1 MRNLQLF
8 LHCILVVLVSFDWYR
23 SYALIPSLPFH
34 YPVISELSSREHLS
48 ALLSDTKSAGQ
59 KLSVFEGLIHSNE
72 RLEVLSFDPLVY
84 LVHNVLSAEE
94 CQSYINHVKNL
105 TKTSNA
111 RSLTTSNPPQVTLV
125 KTKLWPLPFLSVL
138 AGVPTLIRQLNDA
151 RDSHSL
157 DWYDIL
163 YSIAPP
169 IVAAFLFSCTMAA
182 IAIQL
187 LQRIVA
193 PASRTSDVIALNQQ
207 EDIPFIRPLVERA
220 CRISNGHPWTCF
232 EAPVVTRYRTGAVF
246 TMHNDASPTL
256 GSEWSEL
263 GGQRVVTTIFYLNS
277 CNAGGATSF
286 DKLGIAV
293 QPRQGS
299 ALVFFPADKR
309 TLEADERTRH
319 ESTPAVEEKWIVQM
333 FGRIGPRVP
342 PPLGI
347 PDKFEELYHLH
358 DTTMNVNPT

>member
-1 MRNLQLF
+1 
-8 LHCILVVLVSFDWYR
+8 
-23 SYALIPSLPFH
+23 
-34 YPVISELSSREHLS
+34 
-48 ALLSDTKSAGQ
+48 
-59 KLSVFEGLIHSNE
+59 
-72 RLEVLSFDPLVY
+72 LEVLSYDPLVY
-84 LVHNVLSAEE
+84 LVHNVLSADE
-94 CQSYINHVKNL
+94 CQSYIQHIKIL
-105 TKTSNA
+105 TEVTNA

-125 KTKLWPLPFLSVL
+125 KSKLWPLPFLSIL
-138 AGVPTLIRQLNDA
+138 AGVPTLIRQWSDA
-151 RDSHSL
+151 DDYRSL
-157 DWYDIL
+157 DWRDMF

-169 IVAAFLFSCTMAA
+169 IVTAFLISCAMAA
-182 IAIQL
+182 LAIQL
-187 LQRIVA
+187 LQWIVA
-193 PASRTSDVIALNQQ
+193 PASRTSDVIALNQE

-277 CNAGGATSF
+277 CNVGGATSF
-286 DKLGIAV
+286 DKLGISV

-299 ALVFFPADKR
+299 ALVFFPADKS

-347 PDKFEELYHLH
+347 PDEFERLYYVN
-358 DTTMNVNPT
+358 DTTMVINPS

>member
-1 MRNLQLF
+1 MRNIQLLKLK
-8 LHCILVVLVSFDWYR
+8 LHCLLFVLVSSNWYG
-23 SYALIPSLPFH
+23 SYAFIPRLPFH
-34 YPVISELSSREHLS
+34 YPAISESPSLEHLS
-48 ALLSDTKSAGQ
+48 ALLLDTTSAGQ

-94 CQSYINHVKNL
+94 CQSYMNHVKNL
-105 TKTSNA
+105 TEVSNA

-138 AGVPTLIRQLNDA
+138 AGVPTLIRKLNDA
-151 RDSHSL
+151 GDSQSL
-157 DWYDIL
+157 DWHDIL
-163 YSIAPP
+163 FSIAPP
-169 IVAAFLFSCTMAA
+169 TAAAFLFSCTMAA
-182 IAIQL
+182 VAIPL
-187 LQRIVA
+187 LQWIVA
-193 PASRTSDVIALNQQ
+193 PASRTSDVIALNQE

-256 GSEWSEL
+256 GSEWAEL
-263 GGQRVVTTIFYLNS
+263 GGQRVVTTIFYLNT

-299 ALVFFPADKR
+299 ALVFFPADKS

-347 PDKFEELYHLH
+347 PDEFETLSFL
-358 DTTMNVNPT
+358 D